1 MKNYYL
7 TVFNPDGEKL
17 LDESFSAA
25 NDEEAKKIGE
35 QKLEEKGYTEHTHRL
50 VNPEAKLLL
59 FHR

>member
-35 QKLEEKGYTEHTHRL
+35 QKLEEKGYTEYAHRL